1 MERFNQMKHLI
12 AALLFALTS
21 ATLCAQQTPPANPA
35 VVPAHRLSL
44 NWWRIRLAE
53 KEAQAKTQ
61 HDTVLIGDSITHNWD
76 VVAPDLQTHY
86 FGKPLNLGFSG
97 DRTQEVLWRINRIDW
112 TVVAPKRI
120 MLMIGTNNTGHNIN
134 AKPEDTFAGIQAIVA
149 TLQEKCPQATITVLS
164 IFPRGTDKND
174 PKRRINDRINEY
186 IPTLA
191 NGSTIRH
198 MDISACYL
206 AEDGHT
212 LRRDLL
218 PDLLHPNKE
227 GHRLWGEAVG
237 KAFMGTAAE

>member
-1 MERFNQMKHLI
+1 MKRLLSTLLLLTLTTT
-12 AALLFALTS
+12 ALF
-21 ATLCAQQTPPANPA
+21 AQQTPPTNPA
-35 VVPAHRLSL
+35 IVPAHRLGL
-44 NWWRIRLAE
+44 NWWKVRLAE
-53 KEAQAKTQ
+53 KEAQAKQQ

-112 TVVAPKRI
+112 SVVAPKRI
-120 MLMIGTNNTGHNIN
+120 MLMIGTNNTGHNIH
-134 AKPEDTFAGIQAIVA
+134 AKPEDTFAGIQAIVT

-164 IFPRGTDKND
+164 IFPRGQNGSD
-174 PKRRINDRINEY
+174 PKRRINDIINQS

-191 NGSTIRH
+191 NDTTVRH
-198 MDISACYL
+198 VDISACYL

-227 GHRLWGEAVG
+227 GHRLWGEAVA
-237 KAFMGTAAE
+237 KEFMGTPAE